1 LPCQHRA
8 DVAGEACHRS
18 QQRDFHRLDGVALH
32 MISLAD
38 VSGKSGVISA
48 GRLQREWGVLGKVSA
63 GGFSQLDVAYGS
75 FAPEKFKPRTAVC
88 PLLPR

>member
-1 LPCQHRA
+1 
-8 DVAGEACHRS
+8 
-18 QQRDFHRLDGVALH
+18 

-75 FAPEKFKPRTAVC
+75 LAPEQFSLQAVRC
-88 PLLPR
+88 PLLLQ